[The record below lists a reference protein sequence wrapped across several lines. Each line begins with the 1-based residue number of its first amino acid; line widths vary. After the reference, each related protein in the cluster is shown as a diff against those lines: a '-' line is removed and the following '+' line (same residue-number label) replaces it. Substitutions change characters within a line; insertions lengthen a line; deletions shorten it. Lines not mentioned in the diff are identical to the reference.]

1 MAELTPQDRLQP
13 ALLDRLTDEEPDVKV
28 ESRDKRVISTRKLR
42 ECVLRDLSWLLNTT
56 PLGQSI
62 DLAEFPHVQETVL
75 EYGLPDMAGVTLSG
89 VNPGDIEKQ
98 IKTALR
104 RFEPRILTRSLK
116 VRAVL
121 PEDAQHKNALAF
133 EIEGELW
140 GQPMPMQL
148 YLRSEIDLED
158 GSLTV
163 VDRTEAG
170 PA

>member
-13 ALLDRLTDEEPDVKV
+13 ALLDRLTDEEPEVKV

-42 ECVLRDLSWLLNTT
+42 ECVLRDLQWLLNTT

-62 DLAEFPHVQETVL
+62 ELAHFPQVQESVL
-75 EYGLPDMAGVTLSG
+75 EYGMQDMAGVTLSG

-98 IKTALR
+98 IKNALR
-104 RFEPRILTRSLK
+104 RFEPRILARSLK

-163 VDRTEAG
+163 IDRTEAG